1 MLEVSCEAT
10 LRYENINRI
19 DLPQALIER
28 IVAAVRRAVDTV
40 AVYIFGSF
48 ARGDQKVDSDID
60 IYVVTP
66 DAAEN
71 RHDAVVKIGVELF
84 GLGVARD
91 VLAGSPEQFAQK
103 AAILGSVESDVRRE
117 GVLIYG

>member
-1 MLEVSCEAT
+1 MAEISRKAT
-10 LRYENINRI
+10 LRYDNISRI

-28 IVAAVRRAVDTV
+28 IVASIRRAVDAV

-48 ARGDQKVDSDID
+48 ARGDQKAGSDID

-66 DAAEN
+66 DATES
-71 RHDAVVKIGVELF
+71 RHGAVVKIGVELF
-84 GLGVARD
+84 GLGMPRD
-91 VLAGSPEQFAQK
+91 VLAESPEGFARK
-103 AAILGSVESDVRRE
+103 AAVLGSVEYDVQKE

>member
-1 MLEVSCEAT
+1 MIETSHGVT
-10 LRYENINRI
+10 MRYDNISRI

-28 IVAAVRRAVDTV
+28 IVASIRRVVDAV

-48 ARGDQKVDSDID
+48 ARGDQKSDSDID

-71 RHDAVVKIGVELF
+71 RHKTVVKIGVELF
-84 GLGVARD
+84 GLGRPRD
-91 VLAGSPEQFAQK
+91 VLVESPEGFARK
-103 AAILGSVESDVRRE
+103 AAVLGSVESDVQKE